1 MLTSMVPRPIRAA
14 AFCIAAVFVF
24 GCPSEQP
31 ENAQVSDD
39 PSLQLKFETARRVLA
54 DIKASKLRGSN
65 IYAECKTAKM
75 LFVKDMKRLES
86 PAAKRLAV
94 DLLKVCEKATPP

>member
-1 MLTSMVPRPIRAA
+1 MALRPIWGATI
-14 AFCIAAVFVF
+14 CIATVLVF

-31 ENAQVSDD
+31 ENVQVSDD

-54 DIKASKLRGSN
+54 DIKASKLKGSN

-75 LFVKDMKRLES
+75 LFVKEMKRLES
-86 PAAKRLAV
+86 EAAKRLAV
-94 DLLKVCEKATPP
+94 DLLKVCEKAAPP